1 MAQFLANQVAVED
14 HNIVHSQLQ
23 PLLSPAM
30 LSCSHNAIVSYLW
43 NCYLGAGGGGFPV
56 DDDLYVVHAVV
67 AAVAGTAIVPNLQSP
82 IARLDFAA
90 GRFSLTYAPEWL
102 LERAHDI
109 DEAPNAAQLASL
121 ATYDIVYLTGG
132 DPIGFRRNILRAG
145 LPARLRAMPRRSG

>member
-1 MAQFLANQVAVED
+1 MQQEIREKFCHQQCMAQFLANQVAVED

-43 NCYLGAGGGGFPV
+43 NCYLGAAGGGFPV
-56 DDDLYVVHAVV
+56 DDDLHVVHAVV

-102 LERAHDI
+102 LELMISMKHRTRLPKAKHVG
-109 DEAPNAAQLASL
+109 AFCFSS
-121 ATYDIVYLTGG
+121 TKGIV
-132 DPIGFRRNILRAG
+132 
-145 LPARLRAMPRRSG
+145 